1 MERSLSYRPHLEN
14 FKMNVASRTALV
26 RKLAGTTWGA
36 DAVTLRI
43 SVLALVFSTAEYCA
57 PVWCRSSNTHLVDS
71 ELNNAVRVITGCL
84 HSTPTPA
91 LYVLSN
97 IAPPTIRREAIT
109 LKSAWKALSDE
120 LSMLHEIVAV
130 PPKVYR
136 QLQAPTRMSARLN
149 LAPKLTVDQRL
160 SSRHPFQRAAHN
172 IVTTAGGTLPTSAG
186 QRKSRADGF
195 VLERWKKDWRE
206 DSVWN
211 ENYRVP
217 DLDSLRDVPSRLA
230 WLRLNRLI
238 SGHTR
243 LAADMYRYGIK
254 ASPACDCGAPY
265 QTSRHIVEECPLRL
279 LDGGFK
285 KLVSCDDDALSWLN
299 SLDIDI

>member
-1 MERSLSYRPHLEN
+1 MRWRLGLRPRPRWGSLRRSPRPPNREWLRA
-14 FKMNVASRTALV
+14 FGASQLLRVRETVNLIWPPLLRT
-26 RKLAGTTWGA
+26 
-36 DAVTLRI
+36 
-43 SVLALVFSTAEYCA
+43 
-57 PVWCRSSNTHLVDS
+57 
-71 ELNNAVRVITGCL
+71 
-84 HSTPTPA
+84 
-91 LYVLSN
+91 
-97 IAPPTIRREAIT
+97 
-109 LKSAWKALSDE
+109 
-120 LSMLHEIVAV
+120 
-130 PPKVYR
+130 
-136 QLQAPTRMSARLN
+136 
-149 LAPKLTVDQRL
+149 
-160 SSRHPFQRAAHN
+160 SRYA
-172 IVTTAGGTLPTSAG
+172 T
-186 QRKSRADGF
+186 
-195 VLERWKKDWRE
+195 E

-211 ENYRVP
+211 EDYRVP
-217 DLDSLRDVPSRLA
+217 ELDSLRDVPSRLA